1 MSRKEDC
8 FFLVCGLKRQNISHD
23 RHRMDVKGDSMFGN
37 FEEET
42 RKVLI
47 HAKEEMKALKH
58 PYVGSEHLLLA
69 ILKDENDISDKLKSY
84 HITYEAV
91 REEIIKMIGIG
102 SKDSEWFL
110 YTPLLKRVLEQA
122 VVDSKENNQGVV
134 TIEHLFSSLLEEGEG
149 VALRILVGMD
159 VDIDDLYQE
168 FSYKLTQTHK
178 KSSHKHLLLEEL
190 GVDLNKKA
198 ENHVLDPVIGREQE
212 IHRVME
218 ILTRKKKNNP
228 ILVGL
233 AGVGKTAIV
242 EELSSRIVR
251 GEVPLSLKNKRIISL
266 DMATLVAGTKYRGEF
281 EERMRKILKEI
292 EENDDIIL
300 FIDEIHTLVGAGG
313 AEGAI
318 DASNILK
325 PALAR
330 GTLHLIGSTTMDEY
344 KKFIESDSALERR
357 FQKVYVE
364 EPNMEETIHI
374 LMNIKSIYEKYHC
387 VTIPDTCIREI
398 VKLSREYI
406 YDRYEPDKSI
416 DVLDEVCARVRLKES
431 KELKKYRK
439 MQESL
444 HQIIDEKKEA
454 IVSQDFKK
462 ASKLKS
468 KENQLMDELN
478 TLELTLYKKEK
489 KTVTKEDLA
498 DVIHH
503 KTKIPVYEILKE
515 NKKMVEQI
523 ERTLSDRILG
533 EEEAIQSLIHIA
545 KKLKLGFARSQ
556 KSYSILF
563 CGSTGVGKT
572 CLARTFGELLVGKEN
587 VIKLD
592 MSEYSES
599 HSVSKLVGA
608 PPGYVGYQDQK
619 HVFEEIRNHPHS
631 VLILDEIEKA
641 HPDVLNLFLQI
652 LEDHQ
657 IKDSHGRVIRF
668 DHTMILM
675 TSNVGFH
682 ETHVGFHGETK
693 QTIQTRLKEYFRMP
707 FLNRIDDIVLF
718 QPLSE
723 EVMRTLI
730 RKQLQS
736 LKEKY
741 QKQNIQ
747 IAFTEELEDQIL
759 KKSEYEQYG
768 ARRLGKVVNDLC
780 ENQIIDEIL
789 NEKTEITLKI

>member
-47 HAKEEMKALKH
+47 HAKEEMKALRH

-572 CLARTFGELLVGKEN
+572 CLARSFGELLVGKEN

-768 ARRLGKVVNDLC
+768 ARRLEKVVNDLC

>member
-1 MSRKEDC
+1 
-8 FFLVCGLKRQNISHD
+8 
-23 RHRMDVKGDSMFGN
+23 MFGN
-37 FEEET
+37 FEEDT
-42 RKVLI
+42 RKILVQ
-47 HAKEEMKALKH
+47 AKAEMKNLRH

-69 ILKDENDISDKLKSY
+69 ILHDKNVISDKLKSY
-84 HITYEAV
+84 QVTYETV
-91 REEIIKMIGIG
+91 KEEIIKVVGVG
-102 SKDSEWFL
+102 SKESEWFL

-122 VVDSKENNQGVV
+122 VVDSKENNQGIV
-134 TIEHLFSSLLEEGEG
+134 TVEHLFSSLLEEGEG
-149 VALRILVGMD
+149 VAIRILIGMD

-168 FSYKLTQTHK
+168 FSYKLNQTHK
-178 KSSHKHLLLEEL
+178 KSNHKKLLLEEF
-190 GVDLNKKA
+190 GMDLNKKA
-198 ENHVLDPVIGREQE
+198 ENKQLDPVIGREQE
-212 IHRVME
+212 IRRVME

-251 GEVPLSLKNKRIISL
+251 GEVPISLKNKRIISV

-330 GTLHLIGSTTMDEY
+330 GTLHLIGATTMEEY

-364 EPNMEETIHI
+364 EPSVEETIHI
-374 LMNIKSIYEKYHC
+374 LTKIKPIYEKYHC
-387 VTIPDTCIREI
+387 VTLPDTCIRDI

-416 DVLDEVCARVRLKES
+416 DILDEVCARVKLKES
-431 KELKKYRK
+431 KELKKYNEMHK
-439 MQESL
+439 KLQK
-444 HQIIDEKKEA
+444 IIEDKKEA
-454 IVSQDFKK
+454 IVSQDFKR

-468 KENQLMDELN
+468 KENEIMNDLN
-478 TLELTLYKKEK
+478 TLELSLYKKEK

-498 DVIHH
+498 EVIHH

-515 NKKMVEQI
+515 NKKMI
-523 ERTLSDRILG
+523 EHIESTLSNRILG

-545 KKLKLGFARSQ
+545 KKIKLGFAENK

-619 HVFEEIRNHPHS
+619 NVFEEIRNHPHS

-657 IKDSHGRVIRF
+657 IKDSRGRVIRF

-675 TSNVGFH
+675 TSNIGFH

-693 QTIQTRLKEYFRMP
+693 QTIQTRLKEYFQMP
-707 FLNRIDDIVLF
+707 FLNRIDDVVLF
-718 QPLSE
+718 KPLSE

-730 RKQLQS
+730 KKQLQN

-747 IAFTEELEDQIL
+747 IEFTDDLEDHIL
-759 KKSEYEQYG
+759 KKSEYEEYG
-768 ARRLGKVVNDLC
+768 ARRLEKIVNDLC

>member
-47 HAKEEMKALKH
+47 HAKEEMKALRH

-102 SKDSEWFL
+102 SKESEWFL

-707 FLNRIDDIVLF
+707 FLNRLDDIVLF

-768 ARRLGKVVNDLC
+768 ARRLEKVVNDLC

>member
-1 MSRKEDC
+1 
-8 FFLVCGLKRQNISHD
+8 
-23 RHRMDVKGDSMFGN
+23 MDVKGDSMFGN
-37 FEEET
+37 FEEDT
-42 RKVLI
+42 RKILVQ
-47 HAKEEMKALKH
+47 AKAEMKNLRH

-69 ILKDENDISDKLKSY
+69 ILHDKNVISDKLKSY
-84 HITYEAV
+84 QVTYETV
-91 REEIIKMIGIG
+91 KEEIIKVVGVG
-102 SKDSEWFL
+102 SKESEWFL

-122 VVDSKENNQGVV
+122 VVDSKENNQGIV
-134 TIEHLFSSLLEEGEG
+134 TVEHLFSSLLEEGEG
-149 VALRILVGMD
+149 VAIRILIGMD

-168 FSYKLTQTHK
+168 FSYKLNQTHK
-178 KSSHKHLLLEEL
+178 KSNHKKLLLEEF
-190 GVDLNKKA
+190 GMDLNKKA
-198 ENHVLDPVIGREQE
+198 ENKQLDPVIGREQE
-212 IHRVME
+212 IRRVME

-251 GEVPLSLKNKRIISL
+251 GEVPISLKNKRIISV

-330 GTLHLIGSTTMDEY
+330 GTLHLIGATTMEEY

-364 EPNMEETIHI
+364 EPSVEETIHI
-374 LMNIKSIYEKYHC
+374 LTKIKPIYEKYHC
-387 VTIPDTCIREI
+387 VTLPDTCIRDI

-416 DVLDEVCARVRLKES
+416 DILDEVCARVKLKES
-431 KELKKYRK
+431 KELKKYNEMHK
-439 MQESL
+439 KLQK
-444 HQIIDEKKEA
+444 IIEDKKEA
-454 IVSQDFKK
+454 IVSQDFKR

-468 KENQLMDELN
+468 KENEIMNDLN
-478 TLELTLYKKEK
+478 TLELSLYKKEK

-498 DVIHH
+498 EVIHH

-515 NKKMVEQI
+515 NKKMI
-523 ERTLSDRILG
+523 EHIESTLSNRILG

-545 KKLKLGFARSQ
+545 KKIKLGFAENK

-619 HVFEEIRNHPHS
+619 NVFEEIRNHPHS

-657 IKDSHGRVIRF
+657 IKDSRGRVIRF

-675 TSNVGFH
+675 TSNIGFH

-693 QTIQTRLKEYFRMP
+693 QTIQTRLKEYFQMP
-707 FLNRIDDIVLF
+707 FLNRIDDVVLF
-718 QPLSE
+718 KPLSE

-730 RKQLQS
+730 KKQLQN

-747 IAFTEELEDQIL
+747 IEFTDDLEDQIL
-759 KKSEYEQYG
+759 KKSEYEEYG
-768 ARRLGKVVNDLC
+768 ARRLEKIVNDLC

>member
-102 SKDSEWFL
+102 SKESEWFL

-198 ENHVLDPVIGREQE
+198 ENHALDPVIGREQE

-768 ARRLGKVVNDLC
+768 ARRLEKVVNDLC

>member
-1 MSRKEDC
+1 
-8 FFLVCGLKRQNISHD
+8 
-23 RHRMDVKGDSMFGN
+23 MDVKGDSMFGN
-37 FEEET
+37 FEEDT
-42 RKVLI
+42 RKILVQ
-47 HAKEEMKALKH
+47 AKAEMKNLRH

-69 ILKDENDISDKLKSY
+69 ILHDKNVISDKLKSY
-84 HITYEAV
+84 QVTYETV
-91 REEIIKMIGIG
+91 KEEIIKVVGVG
-102 SKDSEWFL
+102 SKESEWFL

-122 VVDSKENNQGVV
+122 VVDSKENNQGIV
-134 TIEHLFSSLLEEGEG
+134 TVEHLFSSLLEEGEG
-149 VALRILVGMD
+149 VAIRILIGMD

-168 FSYKLTQTHK
+168 FSYKLNQTHK
-178 KSSHKHLLLEEL
+178 KSNHKKLLLEEF
-190 GVDLNKKA
+190 GMDLNKKA
-198 ENHVLDPVIGREQE
+198 ENKQLDPVIGREQE
-212 IHRVME
+212 IRRVME

-251 GEVPLSLKNKRIISL
+251 GEVPISLKNKRIISV

-330 GTLHLIGSTTMDEY
+330 GTLHLIGATTMEEY

-364 EPNMEETIHI
+364 EPSVEETIHI
-374 LMNIKSIYEKYHC
+374 LTKIKPIYEKYHC
-387 VTIPDTCIREI
+387 VTLPDTCIRDI

-416 DVLDEVCARVRLKES
+416 DILDEVCARVKLKES
-431 KELKKYRK
+431 KELKKYNEMHK
-439 MQESL
+439 KLQK
-444 HQIIDEKKEA
+444 IIEDKKEA
-454 IVSQDFKK
+454 IVSQDFKR

-468 KENQLMDELN
+468 KENEIMNDLN
-478 TLELTLYKKEK
+478 TLELSLYKKEK

-498 DVIHH
+498 EVIHH

-515 NKKMVEQI
+515 NKKMI
-523 ERTLSDRILG
+523 EHIESTLSNRILG

-545 KKLKLGFARSQ
+545 KKIKLGFAENK

-619 HVFEEIRNHPHS
+619 NVFEEIRNHPHS

-657 IKDSHGRVIRF
+657 IKDSRGRVIRF

-675 TSNVGFH
+675 TSNIGFH

-693 QTIQTRLKEYFRMP
+693 QTIQTRLKEYFQMP
-707 FLNRIDDIVLF
+707 FLNRIDDVVLF

-730 RKQLQS
+730 KKQLQN

-747 IAFTEELEDQIL
+747 IEFTDDLEAHIL
-759 KKSEYEQYG
+759 KKSEYEEYG
-768 ARRLGKVVNDLC
+768 ARRLEKIVNDLC

>member
-1 MSRKEDC
+1 
-8 FFLVCGLKRQNISHD
+8 
-23 RHRMDVKGDSMFGN
+23 MDVKGDSMFGN
-37 FEEET
+37 FEEDT
-42 RKVLI
+42 RKILVQ
-47 HAKEEMKALKH
+47 AKAEMKNLRH

-69 ILKDENDISDKLKSY
+69 ILHDKNVISDKLKSY
-84 HITYEAV
+84 QVTYETV
-91 REEIIKMIGIG
+91 KEEIIKVVGVG
-102 SKDSEWFL
+102 SKESEWFL

-122 VVDSKENNQGVV
+122 VVDSKENNQGIV
-134 TIEHLFSSLLEEGEG
+134 TVEHLFSSLLEEGEG
-149 VALRILVGMD
+149 VAIRILIGMD

-168 FSYKLTQTHK
+168 FSYKLNQTHK
-178 KSSHKHLLLEEL
+178 KSNHKKLLLEEF
-190 GVDLNKKA
+190 GMDLNKKA
-198 ENHVLDPVIGREQE
+198 ENKQLDPVIGREQE
-212 IHRVME
+212 IRRVME

-251 GEVPLSLKNKRIISL
+251 GEVPISLKNKRIISI

-330 GTLHLIGSTTMDEY
+330 GTLHLIGATTMEEY

-364 EPNMEETIHI
+364 EPSVEETIHI
-374 LMNIKSIYEKYHC
+374 LTKIKPIYEKYHC
-387 VTIPDTCIREI
+387 VTLPDTCIRDI

-416 DVLDEVCARVRLKES
+416 DILDEVCARVKLKES
-431 KELKKYRK
+431 KELKKYNEMHK
-439 MQESL
+439 KLQK
-444 HQIIDEKKEA
+444 IIEDKKEA
-454 IVSQDFKK
+454 IVSQDFKR

-468 KENQLMDELN
+468 KENEIMNDLN
-478 TLELTLYKKEK
+478 TLELSLYKKEK

-498 DVIHH
+498 EVIHH

-515 NKKMVEQI
+515 NKKMI
-523 ERTLSDRILG
+523 EHIESTLSNRILG

-545 KKLKLGFARSQ
+545 KKIKLGFAENK

-619 HVFEEIRNHPHS
+619 NVFEEIRNHPHS

-657 IKDSHGRVIRF
+657 IKDSRGRVIRF
-668 DHTMILM
+668 DYTMILM
-675 TSNVGFH
+675 TSNIGFH

-693 QTIQTRLKEYFRMP
+693 QTIQTRLKEYFQMP
-707 FLNRIDDIVLF
+707 FLNRIDDVVLF
-718 QPLSE
+718 KPLSE

-730 RKQLQS
+730 KKQLQN

-747 IAFTEELEDQIL
+747 IEFTDDLEDHIL
-759 KKSEYEQYG
+759 KKSEYEEYG
-768 ARRLGKVVNDLC
+768 ARRLEKIVNDLC

>member
-102 SKDSEWFL
+102 SKESEWFL

-572 CLARTFGELLVGKEN
+572 CLARSFGELLVGKEN

-768 ARRLGKVVNDLC
+768 ARRLEKVVNDLC

>member
-1 MSRKEDC
+1 
-8 FFLVCGLKRQNISHD
+8 
-23 RHRMDVKGDSMFGN
+23 MDVKGDSMFGN
-37 FEEET
+37 FEEDT
-42 RKVLI
+42 RKILVQ
-47 HAKEEMKALKH
+47 AKAEMKNLRH

-69 ILKDENDISDKLKSY
+69 ILHDKNVISEKLKSY
-84 HITYEAV
+84 QVTYESV
-91 REEIIKMIGIG
+91 KEEIIKVVGVG
-102 SKDSEWFL
+102 SKESAWFL

-122 VVDSKENNQGVV
+122 VVDSKENNQGIV
-134 TIEHLFSSLLEEGEG
+134 TVEHLFSSLLEEGEG
-149 VALRILVGMD
+149 VAIRILIGMD

-168 FSYKLTQTHK
+168 FSYKLNQTHK
-178 KSSHKHLLLEEL
+178 KSNHKKLLLEEF
-190 GVDLNKKA
+190 GIDLNKKA
-198 ENHVLDPVIGREQE
+198 ENKQLDPVIGREQE
-212 IHRVME
+212 IRRVME

-251 GEVPLSLKNKRIISL
+251 GEVPISLKNKRIISV

-330 GTLHLIGSTTMDEY
+330 GTLHLIGATTMEEY

-364 EPNMEETIHI
+364 EPSVEETIHI
-374 LMNIKSIYEKYHC
+374 LTKIKPIYEKYHC
-387 VTIPDTCIREI
+387 VTLPDTCIRDI
-398 VKLSREYI
+398 VNLSREYI

-416 DVLDEVCARVRLKES
+416 DILDEVCARVKLKES
-431 KELKKYRK
+431 KELKKYNEMHK
-439 MQESL
+439 KLQK
-444 HQIIDEKKEA
+444 IIDEKKEA
-454 IVSQDFKK
+454 IVSQNFKK

-468 KENQLMDELN
+468 KENEIMNELN
-478 TLELTLYKKEK
+478 TLELSLYKKEK

-498 DVIHH
+498 EVIHH

-515 NKKMVEQI
+515 NKKMI
-523 ERTLSDRILG
+523 EHIESTLSNRILG

-545 KKLKLGFARSQ
+545 KKIKLGFAENK

-619 HVFEEIRNHPHS
+619 NVFEEIRNHPHS

-657 IKDSHGRVIRF
+657 IKDSRGRVIRF

-675 TSNVGFH
+675 TSNIGFH

-693 QTIQTRLKEYFRMP
+693 QTIQTRLKEYFQMP
-707 FLNRIDDIVLF
+707 FLNRIDDVVLF

-730 RKQLQS
+730 KKQLQN

-747 IAFTEELEDQIL
+747 IDFTDDLEDQIL
-759 KKSEYEQYG
+759 KKSEYEEYG
-768 ARRLGKVVNDLC
+768 ARRLEKIVNDLC

>member
-69 ILKDENDISDKLKSY
+69 ILKDDNDISDKLKSY

-102 SKDSEWFL
+102 SKESEWFL

-251 GEVPLSLKNKRIISL
+251 GEVPLFLKNKRIISL

-768 ARRLGKVVNDLC
+768 ARRLEKVVNDLC

>member
-91 REEIIKMIGIG
+91 REEIIKMIGTG
-102 SKDSEWFL
+102 SKESEWFL

-178 KSSHKHLLLEEL
+178 KSNHKHLLLEEL
-190 GVDLNKKA
+190 GVDLNKKV

-228 ILVGL
+228 ILVGF

-281 EERMRKILKEI
+281 EERMKKILKEI

-768 ARRLGKVVNDLC
+768 ARRLEKVVNDLC

>member
-1 MSRKEDC
+1 VSRKEDC

-47 HAKEEMKALKH
+47 HAKEEMKALRH

-102 SKDSEWFL
+102 SKESEWFL

-768 ARRLGKVVNDLC
+768 ARRLEKVVNDLC

>member
-1 MSRKEDC
+1 
-8 FFLVCGLKRQNISHD
+8 
-23 RHRMDVKGDSMFGN
+23 MFGN
-37 FEEET
+37 FEEDT
-42 RKVLI
+42 RKILVQ
-47 HAKEEMKALKH
+47 AKAEMKNLRH

-69 ILKDENDISDKLKSY
+69 ILHDKNVISDKLKSY
-84 HITYEAV
+84 QVTYETV
-91 REEIIKMIGIG
+91 KEEIIKVVGVG
-102 SKDSEWFL
+102 SKESEWFL

-122 VVDSKENNQGVV
+122 VVDSKENNQGIV
-134 TIEHLFSSLLEEGEG
+134 TVEHLFSSLLEEGEG
-149 VALRILVGMD
+149 VAIRILIGMD

-168 FSYKLTQTHK
+168 FSYKLNQTHK
-178 KSSHKHLLLEEL
+178 KSNHKKLLLEEF
-190 GVDLNKKA
+190 GMDLNKKA
-198 ENHVLDPVIGREQE
+198 ENKQLDPVIGREQE
-212 IHRVME
+212 IRRVME

-251 GEVPLSLKNKRIISL
+251 GEVPISLKNKRIISV

-330 GTLHLIGSTTMDEY
+330 GTLHLIGATTMEEY

-364 EPNMEETIHI
+364 EPSVEETIHI
-374 LMNIKSIYEKYHC
+374 LTKIKPIYEKYHC
-387 VTIPDTCIREI
+387 VTLPDTCIRDI

-416 DVLDEVCARVRLKES
+416 DILDEVCARVKLKES
-431 KELKKYRK
+431 KELKKYNEMHK
-439 MQESL
+439 KLQK
-444 HQIIDEKKEA
+444 IIEDKKEA
-454 IVSQDFKK
+454 IVSQDFKR

-468 KENQLMDELN
+468 KENEIMNDLN
-478 TLELTLYKKEK
+478 TLELSLYKKEK

-498 DVIHH
+498 EVIHH

-515 NKKMVEQI
+515 NKKMI
-523 ERTLSDRILG
+523 EHIESTLSNRILG

-545 KKLKLGFARSQ
+545 KKIKLGFAENK

-619 HVFEEIRNHPHS
+619 NVFEEIRNHPHS

-657 IKDSHGRVIRF
+657 IKDSRGRVIRF

-675 TSNVGFH
+675 TSNIGFH

-693 QTIQTRLKEYFRMP
+693 QTIQTRLKEYFQMP
-707 FLNRIDDIVLF
+707 FLNRIDDVVLF

-730 RKQLQS
+730 KKQLQN

-747 IAFTEELEDQIL
+747 IEFTDDLEDHIL
-759 KKSEYEQYG
+759 KKSEYEEYG
-768 ARRLGKVVNDLC
+768 ARRLEKIVNDLC

>member
-47 HAKEEMKALKH
+47 HAKEEMKALRH

-102 SKDSEWFL
+102 SKESEWFL

-212 IHRVME
+212 IQRVME

-228 ILVGL
+228 ILVGF

-572 CLARTFGELLVGKEN
+572 CLARSFGELLVGKEN

-768 ARRLGKVVNDLC
+768 ARRLEKVVNDLC

>member
-1 MSRKEDC
+1 VSRKEDC

-69 ILKDENDISDKLKSY
+69 ILKDDNDISDKLKSY

-102 SKDSEWFL
+102 SKESEWFL

-707 FLNRIDDIVLF
+707 FLNRLDDIVLF

-768 ARRLGKVVNDLC
+768 ARRLEKVVNDLC

>member
-1 MSRKEDC
+1 
-8 FFLVCGLKRQNISHD
+8 
-23 RHRMDVKGDSMFGN
+23 MDVKGDSMFGN
-37 FEEET
+37 FEEDT
-42 RKVLI
+42 RKILVQ
-47 HAKEEMKALKH
+47 AKAEMKNLRH

-69 ILKDENDISDKLKSY
+69 ILHDKNVISDKLKSY
-84 HITYEAV
+84 QVTYETV
-91 REEIIKMIGIG
+91 KEEIIKVVGVG
-102 SKDSEWFL
+102 SKESEWFL

-122 VVDSKENNQGVV
+122 VVDSKENNQGIV
-134 TIEHLFSSLLEEGEG
+134 TVEHLFSSLLEEGEG
-149 VALRILVGMD
+149 VAIRILIGMD

-168 FSYKLTQTHK
+168 FSYKLNQTHK
-178 KSSHKHLLLEEL
+178 KSNHKKLLLEEF
-190 GVDLNKKA
+190 GMDLNKKA
-198 ENHVLDPVIGREQE
+198 ENKQLDPVIGREQE
-212 IHRVME
+212 IRRVME

-251 GEVPLSLKNKRIISL
+251 GEVPISLKNKRIISV

-330 GTLHLIGSTTMDEY
+330 GTLHLIGATTMEEY

-364 EPNMEETIHI
+364 EPSVEETIHI
-374 LMNIKSIYEKYHC
+374 LTKIKPIYEKYHC
-387 VTIPDTCIREI
+387 VTLPDTCIRDI

-416 DVLDEVCARVRLKES
+416 DILDEVCARVKLKES
-431 KELKKYRK
+431 KELKKYNEMHK
-439 MQESL
+439 KLQK
-444 HQIIDEKKEA
+444 IIEDKKEA
-454 IVSQDFKK
+454 IVSQDFKR

-468 KENQLMDELN
+468 KENEIMNDLN
-478 TLELTLYKKEK
+478 TLELSLYKKEK

-498 DVIHH
+498 EVIHH

-515 NKKMVEQI
+515 NKKMI
-523 ERTLSDRILG
+523 EHIESTLSNRILG

-545 KKLKLGFARSQ
+545 KKIKLGFAENK

-619 HVFEEIRNHPHS
+619 NVFEEIRNHPHS

-657 IKDSHGRVIRF
+657 IKDSRGRVIRF

-675 TSNVGFH
+675 TSNIGFH

-693 QTIQTRLKEYFRMP
+693 QTIQTRLKEYFQMP

-730 RKQLQS
+730 KKQLQN

-747 IAFTEELEDQIL
+747 IEFTDDLEDQIL
-759 KKSEYEQYG
+759 KKSEYEEYG
-768 ARRLGKVVNDLC
+768 ARRLEKIVNDLC